1 LESPG
6 FYQQV
11 TDFLEELVQMVWLQ
25 RVGKAFFFENGLDRF
40 RREYWNQKKHPD
52 PLRPRRVNFGVLWRI
67 RLPLRQVPEGA
78 ENRPAHVRERNIDD
92 HQAPSTGCDFRQGVR
107 CQGHDSNVP
116 SFGIED
122 VFKRALADDVVVD
135 DQDSDFGHEDPAES
149 LETVDSPTFEYM
161 PRLAAG
167 I

>member
-1 LESPG
+1 
-6 FYQQV
+6 
-11 TDFLEELVQMVWLQ
+11 
-25 RVGKAFFFENGLDRF
+25 
-40 RREYWNQKKHPD
+40 
-52 PLRPRRVNFGVLWRI
+52 
-67 RLPLRQVPEGA
+67 
-78 ENRPAHVRERNIDD
+78 
-92 HQAPSTGCDFRQGVR
+92 
-107 CQGHDSNVP
+107 VP